1 VSLYQGVASAG
12 TPVIVTGIES
22 AELAKYA
29 SNAYLATKLSF
40 VNEIADLCEVSGA
53 RVEDVTAI
61 MGLDPRIGSSYLGAG
76 PGFGGSCLPKDVQ
89 GLLHTSNRFGAGST
103 IAAAA
108 LSVNESRKNRMA
120 DKVEEALGSPVGGA
134 TVAVLGLTFKAGTD
148 DLRHSPAI
156 DLIGSLVA
164 RGAAVRAHDP
174 KGMPA
179 AKAILPP
186 EVELCPDPSVALEGA
201 DAMVIAT
208 EWPEYA
214 ALDLAEVAALLARP
228 VVVDLRNLLD
238 PVAVTG
244 AGLSYASIG
253 RAPAT

>member
-1 VSLYQGVASAG
+1 
-12 TPVIVTGIES
+12 
-22 AELAKYA
+22 
-29 SNAYLATKLSF
+29 
-40 VNEIADLCEVSGA
+40 
-53 RVEDVTAI
+53 
-61 MGLDPRIGSSYLGAG
+61 
-76 PGFGGSCLPKDVQ
+76 
-89 GLLHTSNRFGAGST
+89 
-103 IAAAA
+103 
-108 LSVNESRKNRMA
+108 
-120 DKVEEALGSPVGGA
+120 
-134 TVAVLGLTFKAGTD
+134 
-148 DLRHSPAI
+148 
-156 DLIGSLVA
+156 
-164 RGAAVRAHDP
+164 
-174 KGMPA
+174 MPA